1 MKRVEACFEL
11 YHQENEKASCNA
23 NSQSE
28 DIDECISLI
37 SPEIPDC
44 CLEIILK
51 HGLYLLVPDDWI
63 QDAGCRKLD
72 IECRWLL
79 AIEAF
84 IVCRLIVTMAITNA
98 TIAANRKIHH
108 DKDVRYA
115 KSFSQLFMIHQA

>member
-79 AIEAF
+79 AIGYWRQWLKANSQWPSLF
-84 IVCRLIVTMAITNA
+84 CSQALHRVC
-98 TIAANRKIHH
+98 H
-108 DKDVRYA
+108 
-115 KSFSQLFMIHQA
+115 